1 MIINIQKAM
10 ELTGLSR
17 STIQRAIKSGKLSKT
32 EQGIDT
38 SELARVYQLKSV
50 IEPVKTNQAHD
61 AMVTREQFLIKQI
74 ELLTN
79 QLDLANDREK
89 RLMALLE
96 NQSKHGLFDR
106 FFGK

>member
-1 MIINIQKAM
+1 MIVNIQKAM
-10 ELTGLSR
+10 QLTGLSR

-38 SELARVYQLKSV
+38 SELARVYQLK
-50 IEPVKTNQAHD
+50 PVVESAKINQATD
-61 AMVTREQFLIKQI
+61 SMVIREQFLIKQI

-79 QLDLANDREK
+79 QLELANDREK
-89 RLMALLE
+89 RLLALLE
-96 NQSKHGLFDR
+96 NQPKQGFFDT